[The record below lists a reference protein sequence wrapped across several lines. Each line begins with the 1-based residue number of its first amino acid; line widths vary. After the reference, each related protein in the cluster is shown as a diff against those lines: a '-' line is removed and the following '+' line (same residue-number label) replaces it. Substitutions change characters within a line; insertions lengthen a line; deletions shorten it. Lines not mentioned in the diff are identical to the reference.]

1 MVGLSYDEY
10 AYRFESVRFHAA
22 MSIVKYWK
30 HALVLAAVCTA
41 FLYGRCGGDPPA
53 SDPGVV
59 DTVMVDR
66 PSPNPG
72 IRERIVYRPV
82 EVERRVIVT
91 EVDTMVVREFVEAA

>member
-10 AYRFESVRFHAA
+10 AYRFESVRFYAA
-22 MSIVKYWK
+22 LGLVKFWK
-30 HALVLAAVCTA
+30 PMLIGLAVLAA
-41 FLYGRCGGDPPA
+41 FLYGRCGGGPPA

-82 EVERRVIVT
+82 EVERRVVVP
-91 EVDTMVVREFVEAA
+91 EVDTLYVRE